1 MVFRKRTNLKPP
13 KKWFERC
20 INAVKDKTKSPER
33 LCGYIFYHGTKPKTQ
48 KEIIRE
54 AEKLNYDLPEPKD
67 YHIEAEDIVIRLVP
81 EIDNLMEIALYLNS
95 ETYQKI
101 KEILIKNNIRY
112 EQIDKNYIARR
123 GRKEK
128 ATNIFIINNH

>member
-13 KKWFERC
+13 KKWFYMC
-20 INAVKDKTKSPER
+20 VDAIKDKTKTPER
-33 LCGYIFYHGTKPKTQ
+33 LCGYIWYHGTKKGT
-48 KEIIRE
+48 KKDIIRE
-54 AEKLNYDLPEPKD
+54 AEKLHYDLPEPLD
-67 YHIEAEDIVIRLVP
+67 FHIQAEDIVVRLVP

-101 KEILIKNNIRY
+101 KEILTKNNIKY

-123 GRKEK
+123 GRKQK